1 MGNPIFQAMGGGMP
15 GNMGNILGMIQQFQ
29 KFRQGFTGDPQ
40 AEVQNL
46 LNSGKMSQAQYNQFA
61 QMASAFQRFLK

>member
-15 GNMGNILGMIQQFQ
+15 GNMWNMLGMIQQ
-29 KFRQGFTGDPQ
+29 FRQGFTGDPQ

-61 QMASAFQRFLK
+61 QMASALQRFLK